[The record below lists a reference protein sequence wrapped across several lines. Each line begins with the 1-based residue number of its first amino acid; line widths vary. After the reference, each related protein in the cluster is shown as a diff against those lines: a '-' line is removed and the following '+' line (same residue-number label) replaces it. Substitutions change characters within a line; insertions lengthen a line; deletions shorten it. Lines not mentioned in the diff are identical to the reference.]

1 VSSRKLQP
9 VAPKLAYASTGLEP
23 YTPSAEQP
31 WNEHRAAHLLRRTLI
46 GPKPTE
52 IAEALQSTPEAVV
65 DRLLEM
71 PFLPPFPP
79 DTWVNNDPFVRPDSD
94 QRKTERTQVDQTRA
108 WWMEL
113 IVNQE
118 FDSGLQERMV
128 LFWHDHFATQAKDV
142 RRPQLVFLQNF
153 LFRKYAVGNFK
164 TLVEE
169 VTRDPAM
176 IYYLDNNTNK
186 VGKPNENY
194 ARELMELFTL
204 GVGNY
209 TEQDIG
215 ESARALTGWIVEA
228 KKPVFKASRHDK
240 AQKTFLG
247 QTGNF
252 NEQDILDIIF
262 QQPAAAEFIVGKLY
276 KEFVYEYPD
285 ETIVA
290 ELAQLLRDNNYELK
304 PVLKA
309 LLTSAH
315 FYDPAIIGAKIK
327 NPIELVAGTAR
338 SLGFKAGKGNSISA
352 EYLVRIADVL
362 GQKLLDPP
370 NVAGWPGYRIW
381 ISTSTLPERHKMTD
395 EIVDAQPRSFG
406 RDFYTTLNT
415 DAVGFVKAFPEPY
428 DAEKLVRSM
437 GGCLTPFP
445 VDKDRQEMFL
455 ATLLEGADAYDWDP
469 DDIAAPRRIKNIL
482 KLIFELPDYQLN

>member
-1 VSSRKLQP
+1 MSSRELQL
-9 VAPKLAYASTGLEP
+9 VAPKLAYASAGLEP
-23 YTPSAEQP
+23 YAPSAEQP

-46 GPKPTE
+46 GPKPSE
-52 IAEALQSTPEAVV
+52 IAEAVQSTPEAVV
-65 DRLLEM
+65 DRLLDM
-71 PFLPPFPP
+71 PLLPPTSPGA
-79 DTWVNNDPFVRPDSD
+79 WVDNDPFVRPTSE
-94 QRKTERTQVDQTRA
+94 QRATERAQVDQTRA

-118 FDSGLQERMV
+118 FSIQERMV

-142 RRPQLVFLQNF
+142 RRPQLIYLQNF
-153 LFRKYAVGNFK
+153 LFRKHAVGNFK
-164 TLVEE
+164 TLVED

-209 TEQDIG
+209 TEQDVG
-215 ESARALTGWIVEA
+215 EAARGLTGWIVET
-228 KKPVFKASRHDK
+228 KKPVFRESRHDK

-252 NEQDILDIIF
+252 NEQNIIDIIF
-262 QQPAAAEFIVGKLY
+262 QQPAAAQFIVSKLY

-285 ETIVA
+285 ETIIT

-327 NPIELVAGTAR
+327 TPVELVAGTVR
-338 SLGFKAGKGNSISA
+338 SLGFKAGAGKSISA

-370 NVAGWPGYRIW
+370 NVAGWPGYRVW

-395 EIVDAQPRSFG
+395 EIVDAKPRSFG
-406 RDFYTTLNT
+406 RISYTTINPDT
-415 DAVGFVKAFPEPY
+415 VGFVKAFPDVY
-428 DAEKLVRSM
+428 DPQKLVRAL
-437 GGCLTPFP
+437 GECLTPFP
-445 VDKDRQEMFL
+445 VNSEREELFM

>member
-1 VSSRKLQP
+1 MSSRESRP
-9 VAPKLAYASTGLEP
+9 VAPKLAYASAGLEP

-52 IAEALQSTPEAVV
+52 ISEAMNSTPEAVV

-71 PFLPPFPP
+71 PFLPPFGP
-79 DTWVNNDPFVRPDSD
+79 DNWVNNDPFVRPDKA
-94 QRKTERTQVDQTRA
+94 QRKIERAQVDQTRA

-118 FDSGLQERMV
+118 YSIQERMV

-142 RRPQLVFLQNF
+142 KRPQLVYLQNF
-153 LFRKYAVGNFK
+153 LLRKYAVGNFK

-169 VTRDPAM
+169 ITRDPAM

-204 GVGNY
+204 GEGNY
-209 TEQDIG
+209 TEHDVG
-215 ESARALTGWIVEA
+215 ESARALTGWVVEA
-228 KKPVFKASRHDK
+228 KKPVFKTSRHDK

-252 NEQDILDIIF
+252 DEQNIIDIIF

-276 KEFVYEYPD
+276 KEFVYEHPD
-285 ETIVA
+285 ETVVA
-290 ELAQLLRDNNYELK
+290 ELAQILRDNNFEIK

-309 LLTSAH
+309 LLLSAH

-327 NPIELVAGTAR
+327 TPIELVAGTAR
-338 SLGFKAGKGNSISA
+338 SLGFKAGDGKSISA

-381 ISTSTLPERHKMTD
+381 ISTVTLPERHKMTD
-395 EIVDAQPRSFG
+395 EIVDAKPRNFG
-406 RDFYTTLNT
+406 GTHFTTLNT
-415 DAVGFVKAFPEPY
+415 DTVGFVKSFPNPY

-437 GGCLTPFP
+437 GECLTPFP
-445 VDKDRQEMFL
+445 VDEGRHEMFM

-469 DDIAAPRRIKNIL
+469 DDIAAPRRIKNIM